1 MSDTTKRSTPPSHR
15 DLIRAARRIRAIA
28 RTHDAMSL
36 RHALVDLREGV
47 ADHVRL
53 EAEEI
58 DRLERRDGR
67 WKIAFRTNAI
77 EWSGMV
83 PTMAIPF
90 SDVPDLHLNGTP
102 SRDRNDPSYQRP
114 LINRRETFIPPSS

>member
-58 DRLERRDGR
+58 DRLPGVTPALARHGQDQVIDLVDQMLDGVDEHDPIDCVVAASALERRLLRQHRLEAALRLDALG
-67 WKIAFRTNAI
+67 
-77 EWSGMV
+77 
-83 PTMAIPF
+83 
-90 SDVPDLHLNGTP
+90 
-102 SRDRNDPSYQRP
+102 
-114 LINRRETFIPPSS
+114 